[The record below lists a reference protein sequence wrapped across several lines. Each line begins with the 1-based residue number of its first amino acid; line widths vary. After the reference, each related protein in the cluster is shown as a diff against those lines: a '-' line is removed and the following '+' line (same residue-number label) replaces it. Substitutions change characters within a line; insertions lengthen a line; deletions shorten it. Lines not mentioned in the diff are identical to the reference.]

1 MPLGS
6 HTIKTWSATQGVIAL
21 SSGEAEYYAMVRG
34 ASQAM
39 GMRSMLKDVGVDA
52 LDLRVLTATAM
63 LFQAA
68 YAPSRAD
75 TDEKKAAEKKKT
87 CKGAIEYIK
96 ARFARL

>member
-1 MPLGS
+1 MPE
-6 HTIKTWSATQGVIAL
+6 K
-21 SSGEAEYYAMVRG
+21 
-34 ASQAM
+34 
-39 GMRSMLKDVGVDA
+39 
-52 LDLRVLTATAM
+52 RVLTATAM

-96 ARFARL
+96 ARFARLCQIGFLREIC